1 MRANREVVDAPFYD
15 FGAETQEFQLLVN
28 QNEQDFQFNK
38 RAEFQ
43 ILFKQQCHVVLLFL
57 SQPGCCC

>member
-15 FGAETQEFQLLVN
+15 FGAETQEFQLLVD
-28 QNEQDFQFNK
+28 QNEQDFQFQ

-43 ILFKQQCHVVLLFL
+43 ILLKQQCHVVLLF
-57 SQPGCCC
+57 

>member
-1 MRANREVVDAPFYD
+1 MRANREVVDAPFHD

-28 QNEQDFQFNK
+28 QNEQDFLK

-43 ILFKQQCHVVLLFL
+43 IPFKQQCHVVLLF
-57 SQPGCCC
+57 

>member
-15 FGAETQEFQLLVN
+15 FGAETQEFQLLVD
-28 QNEQDFQFNK
+28 QNEQDFQFP

-43 ILFKQQCHVVLLFL
+43 ILLKQQCHVVLLF
-57 SQPGCCC
+57 